1 MMTDLPTF
9 LAQQL
14 RGAMAVSFDD
24 VPVTDDH

>member
-24 VPVTDDH
+24 VTDDH